1 MYNILYSTVPYFF
14 LRRKLFKECVMKHLV
29 QLIVL
34 LLWTAGVV
42 LAKGFWLTILSVV
55 IPFYAVYLVVEQA
68 MLQWLV

>member
-1 MYNILYSTVPYFF
+1 
-14 LRRKLFKECVMKHLV
+14 MKHLV